1 MLYPETV
8 LLPKFDEYRLAPSGV
23 TAMPVGPEP
32 NVGNGEPATGVSE
45 PLAAAV

>member
-23 TAMPVGPEP
+23 TAMPVGPER
-32 NVGNGEPATGVSE
+32 NGEPATGVSE